1 MNVRVLM
8 TSESAA
14 LAEAGAPVPRFLTV
28 HELCGEHEEWERR
41 HYRGIGPITSAPAG
55 SGEANCGAV
64 KRPLSLCHASLV
76 RGAQRALHER
86 QGHQL
91 DDLVCERT
99 QRAALARLEEALPV
113 EEERADLSVYARSA
127 RGLPTSSSARLEMD
141 AQPLRVRVR
150 QLSKA
155 RSQRIS
161 GRSVWALLVWG
172 WSLVW
177 HTSP

>member
-41 HYRGIGPITSAPAG
+41 HYRGIGPIMSAPAG

-91 DDLVCERT
+91 DDLVSERT
-99 QRAALARLEEALPV
+99 QRAALARLEEALPI
-113 EEERADLSVYARSA
+113 EKERADLGVDARSA
-127 RGLPTSSSARLEMD
+127 RSLPTSCSARLKFY
-141 AQPLRVRVR
+141 AQPFRVRVR
-150 QLSKA
+150 QLFKA
-155 RSQRIS
+155 RLQTKSS
-161 GRSVWALLVWG
+161 
-172 WSLVW
+172 WS
-177 HTSP
+177 